1 MNKDI
6 LELDGAIGGGQVLRS
21 ALSLSMIS
29 GQPFRIRNIRARRSR
44 PGLLRQHLTA
54 VLAAAEIS
62 SAQVEGA
69 QIGSQTL
76 SFVPAAIRGGDYRF
90 AIGSAGSCTL
100 VLQTLLP
107 ALLAA
112 DAPSSVHISGGTHN
126 PLAPPADFLQL
137 AWLPLLRQMGASVE
151 MQLLRHGFAPA
162 GGGEIAIQVRP
173 SRLRPLHMHAPGE
186 ILAQRASVLL
196 AGIPGHVGER
206 ELARVANRLKWPAA
220 DLQFVWLDQ
229 EHGPGNALLLE
240 VACERL
246 TEMFCA
252 FGASGVRAEQVA
264 DQAIDR
270 LRAWQQSGTA
280 VAEHLADQ
288 LLLPMALAGGGS
300 LSTPHLSD
308 HLQSNIEVLRRF
320 LPLAIDVR
328 KLGSGGVEIR
338 LEAQSPA
345 TVTSSPDSN
354 IATGETTVSSSG
366 TLLP

>member
-62 SAQVEGA
+62 SAKVEGA
-69 QIGSQTL
+69 QMGSQTL
-76 SFVPAAIRGGDYRF
+76 SFAPGTLRGGDYRF

-137 AWLPLLRQMGASVE
+137 AWLPLLRQMGAAVE

-162 GGGEIAIQVRP
+162 GGGEIAVQVRP
-173 SRLRPLHMHAPGE
+173 SRLRPLHLHVPGE

-220 DLQFVWLDQ
+220 DLQFVWLDP

-240 VACERL
+240 VACARL
-246 TEMFCA
+246 TEVFCA

-264 DQAIDR
+264 DQAIGR
-270 LRAWQQSGTA
+270 LRTWQQSGTA

-300 LSTPHLSD
+300 LSTPQLSD
-308 HLQSNIEVLRRF
+308 HLQSNIEVLRSF

-328 KLGSGGVEIR
+328 ARASGGVEIR
-338 LEAQSPA
+338 LEAQSPT
-345 TVTSSPDSN
+345 TVTSSSDSN

-366 TLLP
+366 TWLP